1 MIHVA
6 AEVFSRTDFSTKGNR
21 NGKEKNMNGEFG
33 AVTVMV
39 TVMITVRFTIR
50 VAVKM
55 TDRATV

>member
-6 AEVFSRTDFSTKGNR
+6 AEVFSRTDFSTNR
-21 NGKEKNMNGEFG
+21 NGKGKNMNGEFG

-55 TDRATV
+55 TDSATV